1 MNLEVA
7 SKINEELRTALDP
20 KELESFARQI
30 ACGMVNSDKLL
41 MFFMYKNNK
50 TRLVQVIL
58 TFFDI
63 GYTYLPLRHNIILN
77 MIITIAKTDFN
88 VHACMQY
95 ILAYA

>member
-50 TRLVQVIL
+50 TRLYASNNLKLVSTSATCISL
-58 TFFDI
+58 FDMTLFSI
-63 GYTYLPLRHNIILN
+63 
-77 MIITIAKTDFN
+77 
-88 VHACMQY
+88 
-95 ILAYA
+95 

>member
-50 TRLVQVIL
+50 TRYVYKNNK
-58 TFFDI
+58 TRFDI
-63 GYTYLPLRHNIILN
+63 GYMYLPFRHDIILN
-77 MIITIAKTDFN
+77 IRGIILTA
-88 VHACMQY
+88 
-95 ILAYA
+95 L